1 MKKFILGLT
10 LLIMTC
16 SVATIPVFAHPGH
29 DHSEAQTAA
38 DAARGKEIDGASG
51 LRVITDAEKAL
62 NEKRAAVEREVRTH
76 IDKFRQS
83 GDDLLQRL
91 KAERQRVRTAEQR
104 KEACQSRERGL
115 QAKTA
120 TLARNAQRYQKR
132 IDDVLDKVRAY
143 REAYGGLTV
152 ENYDALVAAAMAA
165 QAKSQVS
172 ADALAGLKPTID
184 CDSETVAND
193 VAAFRIAAA
202 QARTDIAAYKVAVK
216 NLIAAVAAAKKQGAE
231 GA

>member
-1 MKKFILGLT
+1 MKKILLGLT
-10 LLIMTC
+10 LLIMTI
-16 SVATIPVFAHPGH
+16 SVVAIPVSAHPGH
-29 DHSEAQTAA
+29 DHSEAQTTAA
-38 DAARGKEIDGASG
+38 DDARGKADDTSG
-51 LRVITDAEKAL
+51 LRAITDAEKAL
-62 NEKRAAVEREVRTH
+62 QEKRAAIEREVHTH
-76 IDKFRQS
+76 MDKFRQS

-104 KEACQSRERGL
+104 KEACQSRKQGL
-115 QAKTA
+115 QAKVA

-132 IDDVLDKVRAY
+132 IDDVFGKVRAY
-143 REAYGGLTV
+143 REAHSLTV
-152 ENYDALVAAAMAA
+152 ENYDALVAAATAA

-184 CDSETVAND
+184 CGSETVVND

-202 QARTDIAAYKVAVK
+202 QARTDIAAYKTAVK
-216 NLIAAVAAAKKQGAE
+216 NLITAVAAAKKQGAE